1 MDTVRKTIRW
11 ALPFVVVLIIVV
23 IALVAWT
30 PAEATMDS
38 SISLY
43 MVPST
48 HLATSL
54 RPAADDS
61 VLGEAPTPE
70 TDALTAYLYESM
82 RAWTEVPEND
92 PPGDEARAARN
103 AAMRARL
110 ASTASDITAVVRS
123 EAGAPLFEGDRDL
136 SRTAVLVAA
145 VAFYESGYRDY
156 VDRGLCN
163 DWSWRHPKTTGPG
176 AVSLDE
182 VKQRRAIL
190 LGGSCDGGFA
200 YSDWQIHPFDAV
212 YRDGVVLLDGQRAW
226 AFAADISDGVKRD
239 VIRGSDMIADRRKA
253 VRVALH
259 MLRRATLPGRTNLCG
274 YTGEMEAGCPKG
286 AKRLNFA
293 LDWSR
298 KHPFEH
304 GID

>member
-1 MDTVRKTIRW
+1 MELNTSP
-11 ALPFVVVLIIVV
+11 AV
-23 IALVAWT
+23 IQTAQAHEG
-30 PAEATMDS
+30 P
-38 SISLY
+38 I
-43 MVPST
+43 
-48 HLATSL
+48 
-54 RPAADDS
+54 
-61 VLGEAPTPE
+61 E
-70 TDALTAYLYESM
+70 TDAVIVGAGPVGLFQVFELGLLEIKAHVIDSLGYPGGQPIELYPDKPIYDIPAVPVCTGKELTDA
-82 RAWTEVPEND
+82 
-92 PPGDEARAARN
+92 
-103 AAMRARL
+103 
-110 ASTASDITAVVRS
+110 
-123 EAGAPLFEGDRDL
+123 
-136 SRTAVLVAA
+136 
-145 VAFYESGYRDY
+145 
-156 VDRGLCN
+156 
-163 DWSWRHPKTTGPG
+163 
-176 AVSLDE
+176 
-182 VKQRRAIL
+182 L
-190 LGGSCDGGFA
+190 LK
-200 YSDWQIHPFDAV
+200 QIHPFDAV